1 MKRFLDIDETQPV
14 LERSFKV
21 ATKHKRELPIDIEME
36 DIQLMEL
43 SYFAKEIHVKT
54 REAS

>member
-54 REAS
+54 RVAS

>member
-1 MKRFLDIDETQPV
+1 MKRFLGIDETQPV

-21 ATKHKRELPIDIEME
+21 ATKHKRELPIDIEM

-54 REAS
+54 RVAS

>member
-1 MKRFLDIDETQPV
+1 MKRFLGIDETPPV
-14 LERSFKV
+14 SERSFKA
-21 ATKHKRELPIDIEME
+21 ATKLKCELPVDIKME
-36 DIQLMEL
+36 DMQLMEL